1 MQRPK
6 KVAIIGGGPS
16 GLVAAKTLLQ
26 NHPEGTFHPVIF
38 EKRHDIGGLWPTEPP
53 SAENGSPS
61 YQPTWGLQVDP
72 LMRTNLSKFSVAF
85 SDLAWDAV
93 FEGRDVPM
101 FPQAWQVGR
110 YLKRY
115 SEKYLSPGV
124 LRLGQRVVRAV
135 RCAEATP
142 SERWTVYWV
151 SDESTGQD
159 EDSQEE
165 TSETFDF
172 LLVASGYFSSP
183 HIPDITGLDI
193 FAHKTVHSSAL
204 NNEVDMRNFLDNAGT
219 TGGKI
224 VVIGGSISGVEAAS
238 ALSLHLSS
246 LKHSLLSSQNRP
258 QFELYHICSR
268 PFWTVPNYIPH
279 TSSSAAAQTHSTFL
293 PVDLVFYDLAR
304 RPPGPVEYGY
314 GPIGQEQATRLN
326 YYFFSLF
333 GEEHRRT
340 GSVDV
345 QLDDRKYHRKPPS
358 WVAIED
364 DYAEYVRAG
373 TINPVTGR
381 VCAVKPSSLEEA
393 SIEVT
398 LPNGETKFL
407 DNVAA
412 IVMATGFTPFTSIS
426 YLPEDVLTTLE
437 YSPSDSFLSLV
448 LDGKGTS
455 HADVP
460 DLGFVGF
467 YRGPYWGA
475 MEMQAKSLAEAWSR
489 SDAENPIE
497 IPHHEI
503 ETRSQE
509 RQVIRRLR
517 SADPRLQRGQFPMGD
532 YVGLMES
539 FSRDLGICRTP
550 LSIPE
555 GEPGPVI
562 PARYTDRKP
571 NARCVEREKTEGDQ
585 DVRIVLESLEKTLS
599 PNPDLPNMV
608 AAAAVFRALHGT
620 WRFSRGN
627 PIGERKASGTVT
639 FYPRYVSTPGYEK
652 ELLCEEVS
660 ETAVVTRR
668 SVYRL
673 KDPFLQPCSP
683 HIQVWLEDANDG
695 SPDSHHFSHG
705 LNAMLPQRAGEET
718 PTSGEVAVHA
728 TSTMGDS
735 QSDIRTRYCYTF
747 HFDGVSISSWKCTV
761 DTEST
766 GSVATSADKEF
777 ESTVYSRGDIASLCE
792 YE

>member
-26 NHPEGTFHPVIF
+26 NHPAGTFQPVIF

-53 SAENGSPS
+53 AAENGSSS
-61 YQPTWGLQVDP
+61 YRPTRGLQVDP
-72 LMRTNLSKFSVAF
+72 LMRTNLSRFSVAF

-93 FEGRDVPM
+93 FEPRDVSM

-115 SEKYLSPGV
+115 SEKYLSPDV
-124 LRLGQRVVRAV
+124 FKLGQRVVRAV
-135 RCAEATP
+135 RCAEARP
-142 SERWTVYWV
+142 SERWTVHWV

-159 EDSQEE
+159 KDSQEE
-165 TSETFDF
+165 SSETFDF
-172 LLVASGYFSSP
+172 LLAASGYFSSP
-183 HIPDITGLDI
+183 HTPDIPGLDN
-193 FAHKTVHSSAL
+193 FDHKAIHSSAL
-204 NNEVDMRNFLDNAGT
+204 NNEGDMRKFLDAAGT
-219 TGGKI
+219 EGGKLVI
-224 VVIGGSISGVEAAS
+224 IGGSISGAEAAS

-246 LKHSLLSSQNRP
+246 LEHSLHSSRNAP
-258 QFELYHICSR
+258 HFEVYHVCSR
-268 PFWTVPNYIPH
+268 PFWTVPIYIPH
-279 TSSSAAAQTHSTFL
+279 TSSSAAAQTPSTFL

-326 YYFFSLF
+326 DYFFSLF
-333 GEEHRRT
+333 GEEHRRV

-345 QLDDRKYHRKPPS
+345 HSNDRKDHRKPPS
-358 WVAIED
+358 WVAIQD

-381 VCAVKPSSLEEA
+381 VCAVKPFSSDKA
-393 SIEVT
+393 SIEVN
-398 LPNGETKFL
+398 LPNGETKTL

-412 IVMATGFTPFTSIS
+412 IVTATGFTPFTSIS

-455 HADVP
+455 HADIP

-475 MEMQAKSLAEAWSR
+475 MEMQAKSLAEIWSR
-489 SDAENPIE
+489 GKPDDPIE
-497 IPHHEI
+497 IPSHEV

-509 RQVIRRLR
+509 RQTIRSLR
-517 SADPRLQRGQFPMGD
+517 CADPRLQRGQFPMGD
-532 YVGLMES
+532 YVGLMET
-539 FSRDLGICRTP
+539 FSRELGICRTP
-550 LSIPE
+550 LSTPE

-562 PARYTDRKP
+562 PARYTAITNSACR
-571 NARCVEREKTEGDQ
+571 EGREKGLGDE
-585 DVRIVLESLEKTLS
+585 DVRIVLESLENTLS
-599 PNPDLPNMV
+599 PSPDLPNMA

-620 WRFSRGN
+620 WRFSRTN
-627 PIGERKASGTVT
+627 STGEKKASGTVT
-639 FYPRYVSTPGYEK
+639 FHPRYVSTPGYEK
-652 ELLCEEVS
+652 EFLCEEVS
-660 ETAVVTRR
+660 ETGVVTRR

-673 KDPFLQPCSP
+673 KDTFLNPCSP
-683 HIQVWLEDANDG
+683 HIQVWPEDDN
-695 SPDSHHFSHG
+695 SRHSHG
-705 LNAMLPQRAGEET
+705 LNATLAQRAEEEKQV
-718 PTSGEVAVHA
+718 PDELVVHA
-728 TSTMGDS
+728 TCTIGDS
-735 QSDIRTRYCYTF
+735 QSDLRKRYCYRF

-766 GSVATSADKEF
+766 GRVDASADREV
-777 ESTVYSRGDIASLCE
+777 ESTIYSRDSIVPVSE
-792 YE
+792 